1 MGYNPNLTCF
11 RKSLLTFR
19 VSSLAL
25 AIEPT
30 SEFVDS
36 NSVLLLRLIPTQAGE
51 EYLGPPNIFSSI
63 NGEERFLTLKI
74 VCAFYCHYAN

>member
-1 MGYNPNLTCF
+1 MGYNLNLTCF

-19 VSSLAL
+19 VSSLAM

-30 SEFVDS
+30 SAFVDT

-51 EYLGPPNIFSSI
+51 ECLGPPDIFSSI
-63 NGEERFLTLKI
+63 NGEERFSTLKI
-74 VCAFYCHYAN
+74 IRAFYCLYAN